1 MSIRSPELDQ
11 HDFLRGGADDWD
23 SPAGLILAA
32 DFFPAPGAPPGM
44 QGAALASA
52 SGTGVLTDAPGNYI
66 TFEFNEAAGTLPAA
80 IDSRFDVSTGTAGT
94 ARTSGTGGMGATAF
108 GMPIVLL
115 NAGQGA
121 SQHSEVVAR
130 AMPTGNVVAVYLQRN
145 AGQAGY
151 KIWQNSATSIQI
163 NRNGTFVQTIT
174 IASFDRT
181 VNPSTLRASLDGA
194 TGQINVYFNGALVG
208 SYTDGTP
215 LTGGL
220 PGFGIEDNNATADD
234 TLVESWTDRQTVAA
248 GGAIA
253 LAGSAVADAAA
264 SGALTTQVRLAGAA
278 AALATASAALTTQV
292 RLAGAAVSDA
302 AASGAVTTQVR
313 LAGAGT
319 SVTTA
324 TAGLT
329 TAIRLASSAVADAA
343 ASGALS
349 TQIHLAGS
357 ATATASATANLST
370 AAGIDLAGPAVA
382 DSAASGSLTT
392 QIRLAGSAI
401 ADSSASASL
410 LTAAGLSGSASATAT
425 ATGSLTTGVRLVGAT
440 QERQNF
446 TYNSQMNGAAVGV
459 LGSGG
464 AIPGGWSWN
473 PATGMVREV
482 VAIGVLGDGTPYLDL
497 RLSGTNTSGATGFPD
512 LYFQTSNSGVRAG
525 VGAQFTASIY
535 FDNVA
540 GSTAGLLNASA
551 RLGVNEHGFNGGYL
565 TETSIAVGAGSG
577 RVSTSRTFSNPSVA
591 MARTYIS
598 FATPNG
604 NSVDYTF
611 RIAMPQLERGLTMRA
626 YLPNTTSAPVFAYD
640 PVTSVASG
648 SASLTTAISLV
659 GAAVSDAA
667 ASGALSTQVRLAGA
681 AVADS
686 IASGALSTQVRLAGA
701 ALTQATASASIT
713 TAIRI
718 AASALADAAATG
730 SLSTQV
736 RLAGAATATAS
747 ATGNL
752 LVGQGLLG
760 SAVADAAATGSLT
773 TAIQLVGAASS
784 TASASASLQ
793 VGTTF
798 AGTASAS
805 ASATGSLTTQLRL
818 AGAATSTASASA
830 SLTAQV
836 RMAGA
841 SAATASGSASLSTQ
855 VQMAG
860 AALALASS
868 SGTLST
874 QIRLAG
880 SAAAVATGTGT
891 MAVAEYV
898 PAPTVVTSSTRATLW
913 TALGRRFSSA
923 VGAKAVAMLVAQRTQ
938 AFQAAARTQAL
949 APQART
955 VSLTSA
961 ARTASWTSPNRTT

>member
-1 MSIRSPELDQ
+1 MAIRSPQLDL
-11 HDFLRGGADDWD
+11 HDIVRGGADDWD
-23 SPAGLILAA
+23 NPAGLILTA
-32 DFFPAPGAPPGM
+32 DFFPAPGAPPGL

-108 GMPIVLL
+108 GMPIILL

-163 NRNGTFVQTIT
+163 NRNGTFAQTIT
-174 IASFDRT
+174 ITSFDRT
-181 VNPSTLRASLDGA
+181 VNPSTLRASLDGS

-234 TLVESWTDRQTVAA
+234 TLVESWTDRQTVAT

-253 LAGSAVADAAA
+253 LAGAAVSDAAA
-264 SGALTTQVRLAGAA
+264 SGSLTTQVQLAGAA

-292 RLAGAAVSDA
+292 RLAGAAVADSI
-302 AASGAVTTQVR
+302 ASGSLTTQVR

-319 SVTTA
+319 SVGTA
-324 TAGLT
+324 SAGLT

-349 TQIHLAGS
+349 SQIRLAGS
-357 ATATASATANLST
+357 ATATASATANLTT
-370 AAGIDLAGPAVA
+370 AAGIDLAGSAVA
-382 DSAASGSLTT
+382 DSVASGSLTT

-410 LTAAGLSGSASATAT
+410 LTAAGLTGSASATAT

-446 TYNSQMNGAAVGV
+446 IWNSQMNGAVVGV
-459 LGSGG
+459 IGSGG
-464 AIPGGWSWN
+464 AIPNGWVWN
-473 PATGMVREV
+473 STTGMVREV
-482 VAIGVLGDGTPYLDL
+482 IAIGTLGDGTPYLDL
-497 RLSGTNTSGATGFPD
+497 RLSGTNTSGAAGFPD
-512 LYFQTSNSGVRAG
+512 LYFQAQGASVLAG
-525 VGAQFTASIY
+525 PGSQFTASVY
-535 FDNVA
+535 FESRA
-540 GSTAGLLNASA
+540 GSPTGLTTGLA
-551 RLGVNEHGFNGGYL
+551 RLVVSEHAANSGYL
-565 TETSIAVGAGSG
+565 NGSLVNLDGTPTRSSI
-577 RVSTSRTFSNPSVA
+577 SRTFNQGTVFGRSF
-591 MARTYIS
+591 IS
-598 FATPNG
+598 FATNAG
-604 NSVDYTF
+604 SSVDYTF

-626 YLPNTTSAPVFAYD
+626 YLPNNTSAPVFAYD

-648 SASLTTAISLV
+648 SASLTTAISLA

-667 ASGALSTQVRLAGA
+667 ASGALSTQLRLAGA

-701 ALTQATASASIT
+701 ALSQATASASIT
-713 TAIRI
+713 TAIRL
-718 AASALADAAATG
+718 AAAALADAAATG

-736 RLAGAATATAS
+736 RLSGAATATAS

-760 SAVADAAATGSLT
+760 TAVADAAATGSLT

-805 ASATGSLTTQLRL
+805 ASATGSLTTQVRL

-841 SAATASGSASLSTQ
+841 AAATASGSASLSTQ

-860 AALALASS
+860 AALALAGA

-880 SAAAVATGTGT
+880 SAAAVASANGT